1 MGLSGARV
9 GAAVAV
15 SDMQRARE
23 FYESQLG
30 LTGGEDTADGG
41 HTYPCGG
48 GTELHIFPAAG
59 AGKSESTIAGFAVEE
74 LEATVDELSG
84 KGVAFEHYGDPVN
97 TDDKG
102 IATFDDVKGAWM
114 KDPDG
119 NVLAIVGS

>member
-1 MGLSGARV
+1 MGLSSAKV

-23 FYESQLG
+23 FYEGKLG
-30 LTGGEDTADGG
+30 LGGGEDTGDGG

-59 AGKSESTIAGFAVEE
+59 AGKSESTVAGFTVDDVES
-74 LEATVDELSG
+74 TVDELSG
-84 KGVAFEHYGDPVN
+84 NGVTFERYGEPLN
-97 TDDKG
+97 TDDRG
-102 IATFDDVKGAWM
+102 IATFDGVKGVWM

-119 NVLAIVGS
+119 NVLALTGG